1 MKQSPYQQGL
11 RERIGDET
19 RSALRRYQDLIVG
32 STSLGYTLKYELVT
46 ALGGMLPGAAGL
58 WFRARFYRSLFK
70 RAGSRS
76 VFGAGVTVRHP
87 CRIELGRNVIVADG
101 AVLDGRGNT
110 SPTVVIGD
118 EVVVGER
125 AAIRCKDGN
134 IRIGDHVGI
143 GQGAHLS
150 ALGGNVLEIGDDVLI
165 GPHAYL
171 GGAGYRF
178 DRLDVSIGQQGHALR
193 GGIRIEPGS
202 WIGVHA
208 VIMDGVTIGRGAIVA
223 AGAVVNRAVPDY
235 AIVGGVPAKLIR
247 SRLQPPGAVSAK

>member
-1 MKQSPYQQGL
+1 MKPSSYRGL
-11 RERIGDET
+11 RDRIGDET
-19 RSALRRYQDLIVG
+19 GSALRRYQDVIVG

-58 WFRARFYRSLFK
+58 AFRARFYRSLFK
-70 RAGSRS
+70 RIGSRAM
-76 VFGAGVTVRHP
+76 FGAGVTLRHP

-101 AVLDGRGNT
+101 ALLDGRGST

-118 EVVVGER
+118 DVVVGER
-125 AAIRCKDGN
+125 AAIRCKDGT
-134 IRIGDHVGI
+134 IRIGNHVGI
-143 GQGAHLS
+143 GAGAHLS

-165 GPHAYL
+165 GPHAYF

-193 GGIRIEPGS
+193 GGIRVEPGA

-208 VIMDGVTIGRGAIVA
+208 VVMDGVTIGRGAIVA
-223 AGAVVNRAVPDY
+223 VGAVVNRAVPDY

-247 SRLQPPGAVSAK
+247 SRHEPPAAVPAD